1 MIHGVINIYKER
13 GYTSHDVVGKLR
25 GILKQKKI
33 GHTGT
38 LDPDAEGVLPV
49 CLGKATKLCDLLTD
63 KEKTYRAVLLLGKN
77 TDTQDISGRVL
88 SEQPVTADE
97 ETVRG
102 AVMSFV
108 GAYDQI
114 PPMYSALKVN
124 GQKLCDL
131 ARAGKEV
138 ERKPRRVTIR
148 EIRVEQVELPR
159 VTMEVTCSKGTYIRT
174 LCQDIGEKL
183 GCGGCME
190 SLLRTRVDRFCL
202 EEAIKLG
209 EVEALKTEKGLEG
222 LMEKILPIDGMFAA
236 APKAVVL
243 EEGMKA
249 LVNGN
254 TLRAASVQTEQP
266 VPDGERVRVYDVDG
280 RFYALYR
287 YEESEK
293 QYRLEKMFYDREN
306 VYSAITKI
314 IKSPISTRILP
325 VFFSLRNFFFFKSA
339 PSFVFFMSFTHILFS
354 FSSKYSEHFIISQ
367 QHIVPLS
374 IFQDMCL

>member
-13 GYTSHDVVGKLR
+13 GFTSHDVVGKLR

-33 GHTGT
+33 GNTGT

-63 KEKTYRAVLLLGKN
+63 KEKTYRAVLLLGKM
-77 TDTQDISGRVL
+77 TDTQDISGTVL
-88 SEQPVTADE
+88 SEAPVTADE
-97 ETVRG
+97 EKVRE
-102 AVMSFV
+102 AILSFV
-108 GAYDQI
+108 GDYDQI

-148 EIRVEQVELPR
+148 EIRIEEITLPR

-174 LCQDIGEKL
+174 LCQDIGESL

-190 SLLRTRVDRFCL
+190 SLLRTRVERFIL
-202 EEAIKLG
+202 DDAVRLSEVEAIK
-209 EVEALKTEKGLEG
+209 AEKGLNG
-222 LMEKILPIDGMFAA
+222 LMEKILPIDGMFPDAL
-236 APKAVVL
+236 KAVVL

-254 TLRAASVQTEQP
+254 SLKEKQVRLEGRKVNN
-266 VPDGERVRVYDVDG
+266 GRVRIYDERG
-280 RFYALYR
+280 KFYALYR
-287 YEESEK
+287 YDAAEK

-306 VYSAITKI
+306 G
-314 IKSPISTRILP
+314 
-325 VFFSLRNFFFFKSA
+325 
-339 PSFVFFMSFTHILFS
+339 
-354 FSSKYSEHFIISQ
+354 
-367 QHIVPLS
+367 
-374 IFQDMCL
+374 

>member
-1 MIHGVINIYKER
+1 
-13 GYTSHDVVGKLR
+13 
-25 GILKQKKI
+25 
-33 GHTGT
+33 
-38 LDPDAEGVLPV
+38 
-49 CLGKATKLCDLLTD
+49 
-63 KEKTYRAVLLLGKN
+63 
-77 TDTQDISGRVL
+77 
-88 SEQPVTADE
+88 
-97 ETVRG
+97 
-102 AVMSFV
+102 MSFV

-222 LMEKILPIDGMFAA
+222 LMEKILPIDGMFAD

-254 TLRAASVQTEQP
+254 SLRAASVQTEQP
-266 VPDGERVRVYDVDG
+266 VSDGERVRVYDADG

-287 YEESEK
+287 YGETEK
-293 QYRLEKMFYDREN
+293 QYRLEKMFYDRE
-306 VYSAITKI
+306 
-314 IKSPISTRILP
+314 
-325 VFFSLRNFFFFKSA
+325 
-339 PSFVFFMSFTHILFS
+339 
-354 FSSKYSEHFIISQ
+354 EE
-367 QHIVPLS
+367 
-374 IFQDMCL
+374 QDGIHTGAGRTLYQR